1 MTLENLSP
9 AELACLEAPLNAEE
23 LLEKSKISNEL
34 VKLLSDD
41 EKKMLCRLPPKKWP
55 KALYEKAQHYID
67 MVD

>member
-9 AELACLEAPLNAEE
+9 AELASLEAPLTAEE
-23 LLEKSKISNEL
+23 LLQESKISNEL

-41 EKKMLCRLPPKKWP
+41 EKKILCRLPPKKWP
-55 KALYEKAQHYID
+55 SALYEKAGHYID

>member
-9 AELACLEAPLNAEE
+9 AELANLGAPLTAEE
-23 LLEKSKISNEL
+23 LLQVSKISNEL

-41 EKKMLCRLPPKKWP
+41 EKKMVCRLPPKKWP
-55 KALYEKAQHYID
+55 EPLYEKAGHYID